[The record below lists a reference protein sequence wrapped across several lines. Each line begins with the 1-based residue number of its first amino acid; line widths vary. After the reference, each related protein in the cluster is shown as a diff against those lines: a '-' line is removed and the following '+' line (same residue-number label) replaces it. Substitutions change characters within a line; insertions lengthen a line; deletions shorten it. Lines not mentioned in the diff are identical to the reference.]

1 MRGSILPGKLF
12 FLLPT
17 IKVIVTKVLIQRH
30 QREREKGE
38 WINIHSIYQT
48 CEKAHWMKLR
58 HTMKLNDE
66 IPTLMFIR

>member
-1 MRGSILPGKLF
+1 MRGSILPDKLF

-17 IKVIVTKVLIQRH
+17 IKVIVTKLLIQRR

-48 CEKAHWMKLR
+48 
-58 HTMKLNDE
+58 
-66 IPTLMFIR
+66 